1 MNAVNANLN
10 WSLRPQFVQAGTMDL
25 RNSLDILSRAT
36 VDEDLA
42 QRIFVDWDDKRKQSY
57 ISSLLTGTNLTSVFV
72 LADLNAILL
81 SINSDIESVNEQIK
95 TEEVDEQDAKNELL
109 ALTQNKEYFQSLIND
124 GYDYLL
130 LDGKHRA
137 ELLIEV
143 FNRREFKFDDSS
155 FDGIIQTNGVSVN
168 LNGRT
173 LKNFDA
179 SLTEF
184 IKDNTQTLITII
196 QNGRIEDM
204 QGIFVKTNSGLQLV
218 PMELRICTMSIVAR
232 FVRGLTKSDENPTIC
247 AFFNALKGL
256 SSNPTNVK
264 SLEKKGDLLLISTIL
279 AYYFNRIK
287 ENKVPS
293 KTFFSDEYLNK
304 MYQYDFQMS
313 KSDESFIR
321 EVFHILAKGSLEQ
334 YKKAKSAKNPKYVG
348 LTWADTQNITLMI
361 MLLLSGKTNYLK
373 SVGSS
378 VDVVKDKEAE
388 FFRELF
394 EAMVHIMDEDL
405 FEVDT
410 NGNKIL
416 KNDKYGNPLKDKKGN
431 LVYIENEH
439 SFKRKNRN
447 NNEENQHAKLMMF
460 EEYLQKNNII
470 QSMVDAGT
478 IILVDT
484 KRTLSKDEKRYQAI
498 VNQKSIDVFTGK
510 KLSLGEIESGLT
522 ANSHIE
528 AHSKGGSKMVVGNS
542 KANLKSKTD
551 TIYNAL

>member
-72 LADLNAILL
+72 LADLNAILI

-95 TEEVDEQDAKNELL
+95 TEEVDEQDAKNELV

-232 FVRGLTKSDENPTIC
+232 FVRGLTKSDENPTIF

-293 KTFFSDEYLNK
+293 KAFFSDEYLNK

-378 VDVVKDKEAE
+378 VDVVKDKEAD
-388 FFRELF
+388 FVRELF

-405 FEVDT
+405 FEVDA

-470 QSMVDAGT
+470 QSMVDAGI

-522 ANSHIE
+522 ANSHVE

>member
-410 NGNKIL
+410 DGNKIL

-470 QSMVDAGT
+470 QSMVDAGI

>member
-1 MNAVNANLN
+1 MNAQNANLN
-10 WSLRPQFVQAGTMDL
+10 WSLRPQLVQAGTVNL

-81 SINSDIESVNEQIK
+81 SINCDIESVNEQIK
-95 TEEVDEQDAKNELL
+95 TEEVDEQDAKNELV
-109 ALTQNKEYFQSLIND
+109 ALTQNKEYFQSLIDD

-143 FNRREFKFDDSS
+143 FSRREFKFDDTS

-173 LKNFDA
+173 LKNFDV

-184 IKDNTQTLITII
+184 IKDNTQTLMTII

-232 FVRGLTKSDENPTIC
+232 FVRFLTKSDENPTIH

-279 AYYFNRIK
+279 AYYFNKIK
-287 ENKVPS
+287 ENKTPS

-321 EVFHILAKGSLEQ
+321 EVFHILAKGSLEE

-348 LTWADTQNITLMI
+348 LTWADTQNIALMM

-378 VDVVKDKEAE
+378 VDVVKDKEAH
-388 FFRELF
+388 FFRRLF
-394 EAMVHIMDEDL
+394 EAMVHLMDEDL

-410 NGNKIL
+410 KGNKIL

-470 QSMVDAGT
+470 QSMVDDGI

-498 VNQKSIDVFTGK
+498 VNQKSIDVFSGK

-528 AHSKGGSKMVVGNS
+528 AHSKGGSKMVVGSS